1 MSVIFVL
8 MGFGV
13 LVAGSFLVAFI
24 WAVRTGQFEDRHTP
38 AMRILF
44 EDGREKDK
52 NPGPIVGDGNKR
64 TQEKPILHSN

>member
-13 LVAGSFLVAFI
+13 LVAGSFLIAFV

-44 EDGREKDK
+44 EDGKEKDNK
-52 NPGPIVGDGNKR
+52 PSPVVGNRNKR
-64 TQEKPILHSN
+64 TQKKLVLPLE

>member
-13 LVAGSFLVAFI
+13 LVAGSFLIAFV

-44 EDGREKDK
+44 EDRKEKDK
-52 NPGPIVGDGNKR
+52 KADPIAGNGNKR
-64 TQEKPILHSN
+64 AQNKPIPHST

>member
-1 MSVIFVL
+1 

-44 EDGREKDK
+44 EDGKEKDK
-52 NPGPIVGDGNKR
+52 KPGPIAGDGNKR
-64 TQEKPILHSN
+64 TQEKSILRST